1 MNTKQFSELAKSEA
15 MHFVNLVCVRMGEY
29 EIWAYGGNGTEAEV
43 NRYGNQLH
51 SAKNEPRKYT
61 SLDRAYAAIR
71 DMGFTLPITIY
82 G

>member
-1 MNTKQFSELAKSEA
+1 MNTQQFSELAKNES
-15 MHFVNLVCVRMGEY
+15 MHFVNLVCTRLGEY

-43 NRYGNQLH
+43 NRYGNQLQ
-51 SAKNEPRKYT
+51 SAKNKARVYV

-71 DMGFTLPITIY
+71 DMGFNLPITIY